1 MSLKLASGDEMEVS
15 VVRFIDESET
25 EMSETRPDLV
35 ELLRSEVEEV
45 EREEGDVGGCSE
57 PYSAKYGWARA
68 WLAVIRFFGSK
79 CNIFY
84 KKDE

>member
-1 MSLKLASGDEMEVS
+1 MS

-35 ELLRSEVEEV
+35 ELLRSEVDEV
-45 EREEGDVGGCSE
+45 ERELGEVGGWSE
-57 PYSAKYGWARA
+57 PYSAKYGWASA

-79 CNIFY
+79 CNIF
-84 KKDE
+84 